1 MSTFLNQI
9 KLVYGPFGQNN
20 MHSTLDFCPRPA
32 RKEANVP
39 LNKRNYGLTVLIKI
53 DCAVAPGVSM
63 KTERGRGSEF
73 GLILRLECLGSAVA
87 AA

>member
-1 MSTFLNQI
+1 MEIL
-9 KLVYGPFGQNN
+9 QNFVAFSEYMN
-20 MHSTLDFCPRPA
+20 F
-32 RKEANVP
+32 
-39 LNKRNYGLTVLIKI
+39 KRIRDLTDLINI

-87 AA
+87 AAA